1 MGGINFWGGTRED
14 EVFLAPNIDDR
25 ILEVVAVFGTT
36 QMAASRFINL
46 QQHRIAQCSLI
57 QITILGWWR
66 AEV

>member
-25 ILEVVAVFGTT
+25 ILEVVAVFGTA

-57 QITILGWWR
+57 QITILG
-66 AEV
+66 E